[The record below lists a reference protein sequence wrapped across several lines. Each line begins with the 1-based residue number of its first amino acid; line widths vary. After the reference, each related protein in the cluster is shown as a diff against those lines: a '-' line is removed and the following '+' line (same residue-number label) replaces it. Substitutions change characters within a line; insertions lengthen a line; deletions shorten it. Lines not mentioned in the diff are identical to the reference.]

1 MGSLPEGTMCVYCNE
16 EEASYIPDGMLGC
29 TCMTCVDDALAHGEQ
44 FLDRKRMD
52 RYLKSLRAVTANR
65 TAPFYKMFLESELG
79 NGHGYDLAPFLIW
92 TSQWHRPLSPRAAV
106 AATDDDA
113 TVQESDDDAN
123 SLLWEDRWD
132 AVMAAELARETDVAW
147 TLDRTLPQWH
157 ESAYLG
163 LRTPHGRT
171 LLVSATQEIMCAR
184 HETLQAEEA
193 MRRAVEDLR
202 IARSEALAANRL
214 RWTRESEALDAQ
226 TRYAQ
231 AVAHERTYDSGVW
244 GGEQFWEPQWRH
256 RERYEPAWAIL
267 AWMTAHGPIG
277 NVPAQNEL
285 AQYYHDQLS
294 HWDRFRNGL
303 FPGGPHWS
311 EDEADEDWANEVGPQ
326 NPTLME
332 HYLGPTRG
340 HY

>member
-1 MGSLPEGTMCVYCNE
+1 MCVYCNE
-16 EEASYIPDGMLGC
+16 EEASYIPDGLLGYTC
-29 TCMTCVDDALAHGEQ
+29 GTCMDDAASHGEE

-52 RYLKSLRAVTANR
+52 RYLQSLRAVTGDR
-65 TAPFYKMFLESELG
+65 KDPFYKLFLDSDPRS
-79 NGHGYDLAPFLIW
+79 GHGYDLAPFLIW

-132 AVMAAELARETDVAW
+132 AVMAAELAERPMLRGSPERQPTW

-171 LLVSATQEIMCAR
+171 VLVSATQEIMCAR

-193 MRRAVEDLR
+193 MRRALEDLR
-202 IARSEALAANRL
+202 IARSEARA
-214 RWTRESEALDAQ
+214 RESEALDAQ

-231 AVAHERTYDSGVW
+231 AVAHERTYDSGVS
-244 GGEQFWEPQWRH
+244 GGVQFWEPQWRH

-277 NVPAQNEL
+277 NLPARNEL
-285 AQYYHDQLS
+285 ARYYHEQLS

-303 FPGGPHWS
+303 YPGGPHWS